1 MQINLNDIKEL
12 TKNLSVLYVE
22 DEDIL
27 RKSVEVF
34 LKKIFA
40 RVESAADG
48 KEGLELYLKN
58 DYDLVITDINM
69 PQMNGIVMASNIK
82 EKSPEQN
89 IIIISAHSD
98 IDNFIK
104 SIQVGIDGY
113 ILKPIDFDQM
123 NQVLYKVALK
133 INKFKENEYYKE
145 NLKEMVKQKVAEIKS
160 LNKTK
165 INNYK
170 KTLYALIDIIER
182 RDTYTGGHSQRV
194 AKYSKMI
201 AGYLGFSKKECKEI
215 YQAGILHDIGKVAIP
230 DSVLLKPNRL
240 TSIEYSLIQKHVSIG
255 YEMLKNIPMF
265 ASLADIIYSHHEKYD
280 GSGYPNG
287 LKKEEIPQAAQ
298 IMAIA
303 DAFDAMTT
311 SRIYKGR
318 KSVQNAIEE
327 LKELADVHYSKDLVF
342 KAVEVLKDL
351 EIDENINQL
360 PNDELEKE
368 RFSFFYKDQLTSAFN
383 KSYLDLILLQ
393 NSYNHIYSKLYFI
406 EFNNFSE
413 YNKKFGWGK
422 GDLFLRD
429 IGEYLISE
437 FKDTLVFRVQ
447 GDDFVILSETLL
459 EIDLDSFIKDTPL
472 SYNIKQMELTPQ
484 VNYLDIEKMYKSN

>member
-1 MQINLNDIKEL
+1 MAINLNDLKEV
-12 TKNLSVLYVE
+12 TKGLSVLYVE
-22 DEDIL
+22 DEDTL
-27 RKSVEVF
+27 RKSVEIF
-34 LKKIFA
+34 LSKIFG
-40 RVESAADG
+40 RVESAANG
-48 KEGLELYLKN
+48 KEGLELYLKS

-69 PQMNGIVMASNIK
+69 PYMNGIKMASNIK
-82 EKSPEQN
+82 EKSSEQN
-89 IIIISAHSD
+89 IIIISAHSE
-98 IDNFIK
+98 IDSFIK

-123 NQVLYKVALK
+123 NLVLYKVALK
-133 INKFKENEYYKE
+133 INRFKENEYYKAHLE
-145 NLKEMVKQKVAEIKS
+145 ELVEQKVDEIKS
-160 LNKTK
+160 LNKIK
-165 INNYK
+165 ANNYK

-201 AGYLGFSKKECKEI
+201 AEHLGFTKKECKEI

-240 TSIEYSLIQKHVSIG
+240 TPIEYSLIKKHVDIG

-265 ASLADIIYSHHEKYD
+265 TSLADIVQSHHEKYD

-287 LKKEEIPQAAQ
+287 LKKEQIPQSAQ

-318 KSVQNAIEE
+318 KSVQSAIEE
-327 LKELADVHYSKDLVF
+327 LKELGDVHYSKELVN
-342 KAVEVLKDL
+342 KSIEVLKDL
-351 EIDENINQL
+351 QIDESINQL
-360 PNDELEKE
+360 PSDELEKE
-368 RFSFFYKDQLTSAFN
+368 RFSFFYKDQITAAFN

-393 NSYNHIYSKLYFI
+393 NSYNHVYSKLYFI
-406 EFNNFSE
+406 EFNNFNE
-413 YNKKFGWGK
+413 YNKKFGWEK
-422 GDLFLRD
+422 GDDFLKT
-429 IGEYLISE
+429 IAEYLNK
-437 FKDTLVFRVQ
+437 KDEDSLVFRVQ

-459 EIDLDSFIKDTPL
+459 EINLDNFIKDTPL
-472 SYNIKQMELTPQ
+472 AYNVKQIELTPK
-484 VNYLDIEKMYKSN
+484 VNYFDIEKMYNLS